1 MKRMLVLF
9 LMTSFSLQT
18 FAERS
23 VVTYKIIDEGGCPIS
38 NAVVRTTTSKHEF
51 TLSWNS
57 SIPKAKYHSRT
68 DSAGFATCEFDCPQG
83 NFDVMVFAEG
93 FYHENKGPYWFR
105 KDGGEFKKNR
115 EQIDITLRKIKH
127 PVELIG
133 TKLISEPLPQS
144 SGVFYFDLEKGG
156 WVLSGHNGKNADIKV
171 SCISTT
177 EGAMTTC
184 TGVVEFVSGGAYKM
198 KDIESSIFKTVYE
211 ADTNAVY
218 QTAFPF
224 SWMQNDNGSKGYRY
238 DFPLSGEEYLVY
250 RTRVVTN
257 SVGKVV
263 SANYGV
269 IHGPMNILKYFCYA
283 EGSFNPVQNDT
294 NLEDIRMFRRYNAIK
309 RHEEERSRKSWD
321 IMGLFGK

>member
-38 NAVVRTTTSKHEF
+38 NAVVRTTTPKHEF

-57 SIPKAKYHSRT
+57 SIPKATYHSRT
-68 DSAGFATCEFDCPQG
+68 DSAGFATCKFDCPQG

-93 FYHENKGPYWFR
+93 FYHENKGPYWFE

-198 KDIESSIFKTVYE
+198 KDVESSIFKTVYE
-211 ADTNAVY
+211 ADTNSVY

-224 SWMQNDNGSKGYRY
+224 SWMLNDNGSNGYRY

-269 IHGPMNILKYFCYA
+269 IHGPMNILTYFCYA
-283 EGSFNPVQNDT
+283 EGSFNPAQNDT
-294 NLEDIRMFRRYNAIK
+294 NLEDIRMFRRYNSIK

>member
-1 MKRMLVLF
+1 MRRTLVLF
-9 LMTSFSLQT
+9 LMASFSWPAL
-18 FAERS
+18 AGRS
-23 VVTYKIIDEGGCPIS
+23 VVTYKISGDDGCPIT
-38 NAVVRTTTSKHEF
+38 NAVVRTTTPEKEF

-57 SIPKAKYHSRT
+57 SIPKATYYART
-68 DSAGFATCEFDCPQG
+68 DSEGLATCKFDCPQG
-83 NFDVMVFAEG
+83 KFDVMVFAAG
-93 FYHENKGPYWFR
+93 FYHENKGPYWFG
-105 KDGGEFKKNR
+105 KDGEEFRKNR
-115 EQIDITLRKIKH
+115 ERIDITLRKIKN
-127 PVELIG
+127 PVELIS
-133 TKLISEPLPQS
+133 TKLISEPLPQN

-156 WVLSGHNGKNADIKV
+156 WVLPGRNAKNADIKV
-171 SCISTT
+171 SCVSTT

-184 TGVVEFVSGGAYKM
+184 TGVVEFVSGGAYIM
-198 KDIESSIFKTVYE
+198 KDVDSSIFKTVYE

-250 RTRVVTN
+250 RTRVATN
-257 SVGKVV
+257 SEGRVV

-283 EGSFNPVQNDT
+283 EGSFNPVPNDT
-294 NLEDIRMFRRYNAIK
+294 NLEDIRMVRRYNAIK
-309 RHEEERSRKSWD
+309 RQEEERSRKSWD

>member
-9 LMTSFSLQT
+9 LMTLFSLQT

-38 NAVVRTTTSKHEF
+38 NAVVRTTTSKNEF

-57 SIPKAKYHSRT
+57 SIPKVTYYTRT
-68 DSAGFATCEFDCPQG
+68 DSEGLATCKFDCPQG
-83 NFDVMVFAEG
+83 NFDVMVFADG
-93 FYHENKGPYWFR
+93 FYYENKGPYWFG
-105 KDGGEFKKNR
+105 KDGEKFKKNR
-115 EQIDITLRKIKH
+115 ERTDIVLRKIKH
-127 PVELIG
+127 PVELIN
-133 TKLISEPLPQS
+133 TILVSEPISQKG
-144 SGVFYFDLEKGG
+144 GVSYFDLEVGEM
-156 WVLSGHNGKNADIKV
+156 VLPGRKGKNADLKI
-171 SCISTT
+171 SCDYAVD
-177 EGAMTTC
+177 GAMTTC
-184 TGVVEFVSGGAYKM
+184 TGVVEFVSGGAYIM
-198 KDIESSIFKTVYE
+198 KDGDSSMFKTVYE

-224 SWMQNDNGSKGYRY
+224 SWMLNDNGSKGYRY

-257 SVGKVV
+257 LVGKVV

-294 NLEDIRMFRRYNAIK
+294 NLEDIRMFRCYNAIK